1 MRDIQKLITA
11 ERLDAYESGLMDA
24 TITIKVMAEDYK
36 KYAAEKE
43 AQGSDQQAKEAYYI
57 GAVLE
62 LAALR
67 ILITG
72 DYGKSKE

>member
-1 MRDIQKLITA
+1 MDDIQKLIAA

-24 TITIKVMAEDYK
+24 TITVRVMAEDYK
-36 KYAAEKE
+36 KHAAEKE
-43 AQGSDQQAKEAYYI
+43 AQGSDRQAEVAYYI

-67 ILITG
+67 ILTTG
-72 DYGKSKE
+72 DYGKSKG